1 MPGLVHAELDGAPD
15 RSYRHGLAPLLW
27 IDSVRIQRSSPGGS
41 FFLGAFSAN
50 MLLIP
55 VLTVSDL
62 FRSDAMT
69 QRPKRRTI
77 LLATGAAALAAGC
90 GDSGGDDS
98 GSTEQTAEITE
109 TPGTGETGQDA
120 DPPEADGEELATTD
134 EIPVGGGKIFKD
146 EKVVVTQ
153 PEEGQF
159 KAFSAI
165 CTHQQ
170 CIVANVEG
178 GTINCTCHGSKY
190 SITDGAVEN
199 PPATRPLPAEK
210 IEVDGNSIRL
220 T

>member
-1 MPGLVHAELDGAPD
+1 
-15 RSYRHGLAPLLW
+15 
-27 IDSVRIQRSSPGGS
+27 
-41 FFLGAFSAN
+41 
-50 MLLIP
+50 
-55 VLTVSDL
+55 
-62 FRSDAMT
+62 MT
-69 QRPKRRTI
+69 HRPKRRTI
-77 LLATGAAALAAGC
+77 LLATGAAAVAVGC

-98 GSTEQTAEITE
+98 GSTEQTAEIAE
-109 TPGTGETGQDA
+109 TPGTGETGQKTGSPKA
-120 DPPEADGEELATTD
+120 GEELATTD
-134 EIPVGGGKIFKD
+134 EIPVGGGKIFRD

-178 GTINCTCHGSKY
+178 GTINCTCHGSRF

-210 IEVDGNSIRL
+210 IAVDGNSIRMA
-220 T
+220 